1 MILFIVTNIFDK
13 RYMILIIDNILCLI
27 MIYFLTFICKYTFI
41 MILIRNNLVIS
52 EKSCIF
58 ANDYNHRK
66 RNER

>member
-1 MILFIVTNIFDK
+1 
-13 RYMILIIDNILCLI
+13 